1 MGEYPA
7 YDDAVYDAFGAAD
20 ARHRAYR
27 DAIQEAAP
35 GRIVLDIGTGRDAL
49 WAIEAARAGA
59 RHVYAVE
66 AHPAF
71 AQAAAATI
79 ERAGLSGQVTVLPG
93 LSTEQTLP
101 VRAEVCISEIIGNV
115 ASAEGMIPAL
125 NDARS
130 RLCAPDC
137 VWIPFRAQTWM
148 AGVDLSAAGNPVF
161 ATEALPYLDAIF
173 ATAGGPFDL
182 RLCLAG
188 PVDEL
193 LVSEPALVES
203 LVFDQRRTP
212 PAAAETTEVVLR
224 LSPRAHAD
232 TTTGRGDVT
241 GLLLWT
247 RVAVTSHG
255 RELDAISGDNRGWA
269 PVYLPLNA
277 AGVGSAP
284 STLADGQSRALGRRV
299 SAGQRQREMPP
310 ASAKDRSTCTFT
322 RRPSDDGIHPDY
334 EITVDGSGT
343 IRSPHHG
350 GEFRATDLHRW
361 LLDVSDPLQ
370 VS

>member
-27 DAIQEAAP
+27 DAIHEAAP
-35 GRIVLDIGTGRDAL
+35 GKIVLDIGTGRDAL

-79 ERAGLSGQVTVLPG
+79 EKTGLSGQVTVLPG

-125 NDARS
+125 NDARI
-130 RLCAPDC
+130 RLCTPDC
-137 VWIPFRAQTWM
+137 VWIPFRAQTWV
-148 AGVDLSAAGNPVF
+148 AAVDLSAAGNPVF
-161 ATEALPYLDAIF
+161 ATEALPYVDAVF
-173 ATAGGPFDL
+173 AAAGGPFDL

-188 PVDEL
+188 PVGEL
-193 LVSEPALVES
+193 LVSPPALVES
-203 LVFDQRRTP
+203 LVFDHRRP
-212 PAAAETTEVVLR
+212 PPPAAETTEFALR
-224 LSPRAHAD
+224 LDAHA
-232 TTTGRGDVT
+232 T

-247 RVAVTSHG
+247 RVAVTSSA
-255 RELDAISGDNRGWA
+255 RELDAISGDSRGWA
-269 PVYLPLNA
+269 PVYLPLPAGYLPLRADQAETDA
-277 AGVGSAP
+277 ARPAP
-284 STLADGQSRALGRRV
+284 STSV
-299 SAGQRQREMPP
+299 P
-310 ASAKDRSTCTFT
+310 ARDRSTYTFT

-343 IRSPHHG
+343 IRSPHHR

-361 LLDVSDPLQ
+361 LFDVSDPLQ